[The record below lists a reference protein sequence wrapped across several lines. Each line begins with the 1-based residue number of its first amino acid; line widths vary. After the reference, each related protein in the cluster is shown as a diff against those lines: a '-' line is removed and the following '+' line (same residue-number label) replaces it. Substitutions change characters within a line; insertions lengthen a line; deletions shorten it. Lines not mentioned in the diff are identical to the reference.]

1 MGAVNYFGMERMKKI
16 MLNFLTDK
24 PIVTSK
30 LCDNIFIYVK
40 TYDFGKIRY
49 CAKEQLI
56 LFYYDTESNCSVRC
70 IMTSETLLNCH
81 NFVTLEES
89 LIGSQRILTNTYNAW
104 YDETFNPFSGNERLF
119 CKNICK
125 QNERK

>member
-30 LCDNIFIYVK
+30 LCDNNFIYVK

-49 CAKEQLI
+49 GAKEQLT
-56 LFYYDTESNCSVRC
+56 LFYKS
-70 IMTSETLLNCH
+70 
-81 NFVTLEES
+81 
-89 LIGSQRILTNTYNAW
+89 
-104 YDETFNPFSGNERLF
+104 RLAHSA
-119 CKNICK
+119 
-125 QNERK
+125 